1 MSSRE
6 SERLAAAVVLGAV
19 RNADEG
25 RRAVQVKPK
34 RHYRHMNPRAARVIR
49 DLYFIGKLKQ
59 HEIGRMF
66 GLRQGSVSKIV
77 SGQVWNGI

>member
-1 MSSRE
+1 M
-6 SERLAAAVVLGAV
+6 
-19 RNADEG
+19 
-25 RRAVQVKPK
+25 KPK

-66 GLRQGSVSKIV
+66 GLRQGSVSRIV